1 MLGMLISALYNAIN
15 AYFVGGMGMSQI
27 GAVSV
32 VFPIV
37 QNIIGMGMMFGAGAF
52 SYISR
57 LLGKGDNEQADK
69 TASTSL
75 FSGLLVGAIIIIGI
89 MVFLDPV
96 LTALGSTE
104 TILPYAKSWQ

>member
-1 MLGMLISALYNAIN
+1 
-15 AYFVGGMGMSQI
+15 MSQM

-37 QNIIGMGMMFGAGAF
+37 QIIIGLGMMFGAGAS

-57 LLGKGDNEQADK
+57 LLGKGDNEQANK

-75 FSGLLVGAIIIIGI
+75 FFRTSCRGNYYSRNYG
-89 MVFLDPV
+89 F
-96 LTALGSTE
+96 S
-104 TILPYAKSWQ
+104 